1 MTTHDPTDYDRPN
14 HDRSGERDEAV
25 ARPVIRTLQGWG
37 AWKAGGTTLPGSG
50 LTRFRQRLKTMF
62 LTISLL
68 IVALAVGCIVYLLL
82 AARAARRV
90 VLTWSREKLCELGI
104 ALEGDPLGAYT
115 LHGSVHG
122 AELKVHSRVDR
133 APPGARED
141 ESKKTVCAVE
151 LPLAVPDLIV
161 CRTVEVDRVMGPLP
175 AVPRTLTGHADFD
188 KVYSLFVSNTTA
200 GPEVYG
206 AGYRQSGAGGA
217 LGWAKPPILDQLN
230 ELGLEW
236 MRVRSGACDL
246 TFLPFMPEDTV
257 RAAVA
262 SANLSRA
269 QAGATLVPER
279 DGPRAA
285 DRDASKPL
293 GIIIAGPFFGLFA
306 CGFPGSVLIQGLKL
320 PVLETI
326 LFIVGGASLI
336 ACVAA
341 WRELGKMK
349 QGVPW
354 SLLPGNTKKAR
365 SLRRS
370 S

>member
-1 MTTHDPTDYDRPN
+1 
-14 HDRSGERDEAV
+14 
-25 ARPVIRTLQGWG
+25 
-37 AWKAGGTTLPGSG
+37 
-50 LTRFRQRLKTMF
+50 MF

-68 IVALAVGCIVYLLL
+68 IVALAVGCVVYFVL

-90 VLTWSREKLCELGI
+90 ALTWSREKLCELGI

-122 AELKVHSRVDR
+122 AELEVHSRVES
-133 APPGARED
+133 APPGAREG
-141 ESKKTVCAVE
+141 EGKKTVCVVK

-161 CRTVEVDRVMGPLP
+161 CRSVEVDRVMGPLP

-200 GPEVYG
+200 GPEVSG

-217 LGWAKPPILDQLN
+217 LGWAKPSILDRLT

-236 MRVRSGACDL
+236 MRVRAGACEL

-257 RAAVA
+257 RAAIA

-269 QAGATLVPER
+269 QAGTTLVP
-279 DGPRAA
+279 DGSGLRAA

-293 GIIIAGPFFGLFA
+293 EVIIAGPFLGLFA
-306 CGFPGSVLIQGLKL
+306 CGFPGTLLMKGLDL
-320 PVLETI
+320 PVLETV

-336 ACVAA
+336 GCIAA

-349 QGVPW
+349 QGIPW
-354 SLLPGNTKKAR
+354 SLLPGDT
-365 SLRRS
+365 RRRVR
-370 S
+370 